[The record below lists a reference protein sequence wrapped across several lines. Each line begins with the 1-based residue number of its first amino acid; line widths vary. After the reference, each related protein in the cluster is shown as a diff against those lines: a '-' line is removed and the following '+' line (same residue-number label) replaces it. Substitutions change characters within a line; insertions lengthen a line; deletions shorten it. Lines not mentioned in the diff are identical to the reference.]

1 MDFPAPDGQSPRG
14 GGNFSTVIHRNL
26 AQSTV
31 MPCFPPPPRQ
41 IPFGILAFQNFRFSA
56 FSATPMSK
64 SPRTWPAPSAQNSHR
79 PLLAFSIYPSAFLPP
94 PPAFARPGHCQWQPT
109 NSHKT
114 FVCQKKLRNNGA
126 GTARP
131 RLFPSRSD
139 CPTVAVRLQPTER
152 GAPKHSAARRLNP
165 PACSAPCPHLPIVT
179 IGMPVLT
186 PDNWQTGG
194 ADFPVNART
203 RLCATNPK
211 LRLGHPEFKHPETG
225 FLLRIFRGWPPEVA
239 NRLHLRLCRKS
250 GQPLVWFVFGC
261 GRSKCHPFV
270 KGSVLEK

>member
-41 IPFGILAFQNFRFSA
+41 IPFGILAFQNFSLSA

-64 SPRTWPAPSAQNSHR
+64 NPAPGRRQARKIRPR

-114 FVCQKKLRNNGA
+114 FVCQKKFKKFA
-126 GTARP
+126 SGTARP

-152 GAPKHSAARRLNP
+152 GAPKHSAARR
-165 PACSAPCPHLPIVT
+165 
-179 IGMPVLT
+179 
-186 PDNWQTGG
+186 G
-194 ADFPVNART
+194 A
-203 RLCATNPK
+203 
-211 LRLGHPEFKHPETG
+211 
-225 FLLRIFRGWPPEVA
+225 
-239 NRLHLRLCRKS
+239 
-250 GQPLVWFVFGC
+250 
-261 GRSKCHPFV
+261 
-270 KGSVLEK
+270 

>member
-41 IPFGILAFQNFRFSA
+41 IPFGILAFQNFSFSA

-64 SPRTWPAPSAQNSHR
+64 NPAPGQRPARKIRPR

-114 FVCQKKLRNNGA
+114 FVCQKKLRNIRGGDGSSPA
-126 GTARP
+126 FPVAERPSDGSRAASAHGTGRP
-131 RLFPSRSD
+131 QAF
-139 CPTVAVRLQPTER
+139 R
-152 GAPKHSAARRLNP
+152 GAARRLNP

-211 LRLGHPEFKHPETG
+211 LRLGYPEFKHPETG
-225 FLLRIFRGWPPEVA
+225 FLLRILRGWPPD
-239 NRLHLRLCRKS
+239 
-250 GQPLVWFVFGC
+250 
-261 GRSKCHPFV
+261 V
-270 KGSVLEK
+270 KGSTQNGA